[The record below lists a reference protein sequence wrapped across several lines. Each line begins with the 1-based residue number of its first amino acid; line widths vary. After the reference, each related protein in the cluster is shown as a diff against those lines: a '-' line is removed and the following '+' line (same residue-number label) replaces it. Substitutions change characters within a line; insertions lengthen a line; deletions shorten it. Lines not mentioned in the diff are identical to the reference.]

1 MGGAPGYSQAY
12 RACHSATRA
21 ALCLP
26 ILGEWATGVTSALCH
41 DAHTMLVS
49 RFHVKPMVKRPTAMF
64 RETSADVSE
73 TQKA

>member
-1 MGGAPGYSQAY
+1 MGGAAGYSQAY

>member
-21 ALCLP
+21 APCLP
-26 ILGEWATGVTSALCH
+26 ILRVQAAGVTSALCH

-64 RETSADVSE
+64 RETSAGVSE

>member
-1 MGGAPGYSQAY
+1 MDRAPGYSQACW
-12 RACHSATRA
+12 ACHSATRA
-21 ALCLP
+21 APCLP
-26 ILGEWATGVTSALCH
+26 ILGVQAAGVTSALCH

-49 RFHVKPMVKRPTAMF
+49 RFHVKPMVKHPMAVF